1 MIIDVSNINPV
12 AFSIGFVK
20 IHWYGL
26 AYAVG
31 IISGFKFSMM
41 MAKRFNKSITA
52 KQIDNFF
59 IWVIFGVVFGGR
71 FFLRIIL
78 STKILFF

>member
-31 IISGFKFSMM
+31 ILLGFKFSMM
-41 MAKRFNKSITA
+41 MAKKFNKSITA

-59 IWVIFGVVFGGR
+59 YLGNIRDYIWRKIF
-71 FFLRIIL
+71 LCIIL